1 MGGREDKV
9 PEGWSYSGE
18 VWTDA
23 DGRAVVTL
31 PAFVRLHRDGFAY
44 ELTPLGS
51 DCAARVAEEVRDDRF
66 TIETDEP
73 HTKVA
78 WRITPLR
85 GATSVGGKT

>member
-1 MGGREDKV
+1 MANREDKV

-23 DGRAVVTL
+23 DGSAVVAL
-31 PAFVRLHRDGFAY
+31 PAFVRLHRDGFDY
-44 ELTPLGS
+44 ELTPIGPGG
-51 DCAARVAEEVRDDRF
+51 AARVAEEVHDDRF

-85 GATSVGGKT
+85 EAASGGGNA